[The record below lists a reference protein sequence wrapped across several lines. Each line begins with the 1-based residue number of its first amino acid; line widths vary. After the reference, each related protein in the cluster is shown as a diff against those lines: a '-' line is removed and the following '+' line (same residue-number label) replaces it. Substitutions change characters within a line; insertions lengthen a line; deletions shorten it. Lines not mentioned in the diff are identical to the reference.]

1 MASITFDSPKLS
13 DKLKTAGFTPEQAET
28 VVRVI
33 AEAQD
38 DLVTKKDLDAAL
50 APIKTDLA
58 VLKSE
63 ASQAK
68 WMLGLVIGGI
78 IAVLVKI
85 LSH

>member
-1 MASITFDSPKLS
+1 MATITFDSLKLS
-13 DKLKTAGFTPEQAET
+13 DKLKASGFTAEQAEA

-38 DLVTKKDLDAAL
+38 DLVTKKDLDVAL
-50 APIKTDLA
+50 SPLKIDLA
-58 VLKSE
+58 VLKTE
-63 ASQAK
+63 VTQIK

-78 IAVLVKI
+78 IAVLAKL

>member
-1 MASITFDSPKLS
+1 MASITFDSLKLS

-38 DLVTKKDLDAAL
+38 ELVTEKDLEVAL

-58 VLKSE
+58 VLKTE
-63 ASQAK
+63 LTQVK
-68 WMLGLVIGGI
+68 WMLGLIIGGI
-78 IAVLVKI
+78 VAVLVKL